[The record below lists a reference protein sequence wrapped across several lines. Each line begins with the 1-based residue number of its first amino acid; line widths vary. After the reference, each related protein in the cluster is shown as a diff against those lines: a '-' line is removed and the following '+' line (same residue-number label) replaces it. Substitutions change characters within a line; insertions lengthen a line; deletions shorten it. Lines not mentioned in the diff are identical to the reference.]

1 MTREKRLELLKQIE
15 KDIYVCGIESTL
27 LDDAKSC
34 AIHSVIEE
42 LEQEPCDDCISREAV
57 IKTIAEWF
65 FSKEFHYINAGEYLR
80 KRIDELQSVTPQP
93 KMGRWILQ
101 GNPYSKLYGWYK
113 CSGCG
118 AYIGEIANYCSECG
132 SYNGGDDNADSD

>member
-93 KMGRWILQ
+93 KMGRWKYIKKED
-101 GNPYSKLYGWYK
+101 SYK
-113 CSGCG
+113 CSLCGFPCHKDNLGAIPTKYCAGCG
-118 AYIGEIANYCSECG
+118 AVMEV
-132 SYNGGDDNADSD
+132 